1 MMTDIKTLETL
12 ISKYGTNG
20 ISAALAEYKKQGK
33 ISTISNIQAIT
44 EDVLNDVVN
53 TLSEHYPTLDV
64 RVLKYNPEK
73 TSKISMEHENKEHS
87 WTINVTLEPSG
98 TYRMVYF
105 TGLAQIVVRC
115 KTLTDTVN
123 TFMTRFDRVFGNR
136 L

>member
-1 MMTDIKTLETL
+1 MTDIKTLETL

-64 RVLKYNPEK
+64 HVLKCNPEK
-73 TSKISMEHENKEHS
+73 TSKISMEQKNKECS

-115 KTLTDTVN
+115 KKLTDTVN
-123 TFMTRFDRVFGNR
+123 TFMTRFDRVFSNR